1 MDLRG
6 PTKRPARQIGSVAV
20 PENPIALPSGKGAQN
35 FQVPLDPKVPT
46 IAVALA
52 EEATATPLETAD
64 ITT

>member
-1 MDLRG
+1 
-6 PTKRPARQIGSVAV
+6 V

-35 FQVPLDPKVPT
+35 LQVPLDPKVPT